1 MNPNSFYVFILHSK
15 VFRVNAKMNTSE
27 MLASSSSS
35 ENESLYVTAGLG
47 TLDSGW
53 DLVTIS
59 YLVMSISTFT

>member
-27 MLASSSSS
+27 MLASASS